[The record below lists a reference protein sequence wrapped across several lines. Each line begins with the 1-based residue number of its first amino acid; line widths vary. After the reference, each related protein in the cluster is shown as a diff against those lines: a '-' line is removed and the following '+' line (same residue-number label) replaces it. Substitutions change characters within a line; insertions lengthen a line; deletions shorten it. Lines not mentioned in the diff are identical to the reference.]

1 MLPQLKYPADLRS
14 LIFVA
19 IAYFLLFF
27 PLLHPIPN
35 YLTLIW
41 ITASSFLCFIGG
53 AINHNHK
60 HLPIFENPKINHLFN
75 IILTLCLGRSAT
87 EIVVPHNYN
96 HHLYRGSENDWINPQ
111 LAGTGLGIIRLPRYI
126 VQSLIN
132 IAKRKRTSE
141 AQTECISILNKTNN
155 LTLLGNR
162 QQATGNREKRF
173 SAQKNVFANM
183 RCSPQTLPDDEQQS
197 LQREK
202 LTLRLFILILI
213 ILSGWKFLIFTL
225 IPWAVGIASLLGINL
240 LQHEGCQPKSRYQ
253 NSRNFT
259 SPLGNWLLFNNGYH
273 TIHHLRPTLHWTLL
287 PAAHERIVQPHIDA
301 QLEVRS
307 ILKYL
312 LFDYFFQHSPF
323 ANSKT
328 LTSPDNL
335 VAEITPKSNG

>member
-1 MLPQLKYPADLRS
+1 MLPKLRYVADLRS
-14 LIFVA
+14 LIFLA

-41 ITASSFLCFIGG
+41 ISASSFFCFIAG

-60 HLPIFENPKINHLFN
+60 HLPIFKESNQSQKINHLFN

-111 LAGTGLGIIRLPRYI
+111 LAGSGPGIIRLPRY
-126 VQSLIN
+126 VFQSLIN
-132 IAKRKRTSE
+132 IAQRKRSSE
-141 AQTECISILNKTNN
+141 A
-155 LTLLGNR
+155 
-162 QQATGNREKRF
+162 
-173 SAQKNVFANM
+173 
-183 RCSPQTLPDDEQQS
+183 QTLPDDEQQS
-197 LQREK
+197 LQKEK

-213 ILSGWKFLIFTL
+213 ILSGWKFIIFTL
-225 IPWAVGIASLLGINL
+225 IPWAIGIASLLGINL

-259 SPLGNWLLFNNGYH
+259 SNLGNWLLFNNGYH
-273 TIHHLRPTLHWTLL
+273 TIHHLRPTLHWSLL
-287 PAAHERIVQPHIDA
+287 PAAHERIVKPHIDA
-301 QLEVRS
+301 KLEVKS

-312 LFDYFFQHSPF
+312 LFNYLFQNSPN
-323 ANSKT
+323 AHSKT

-335 VAEITPKSNG
+335 VAEITPKSNS